1 MMIAMQ
7 PGRNGVKKIAAYVRE
22 SVKVA
27 LTFRPQVS
35 QAEAKKRLQ
44 AALDKLTGDK

>member
-7 PGRNGVKKIAAYVRE
+7 PGRNGVKKIAAYVSE
-22 SVKVA
+22 TVNVA

-35 QAEAKKRLQ
+35 RAEAKKRLQ

>member
-1 MMIAMQ
+1 MIIATQ
-7 PGRNGVKKIAAYVRE
+7 LGRNGVKKIAAYVSE
-22 SVKVA
+22 TVQVA

-44 AALDKLTGDK
+44 AALDKLTGEK